1 MQQTNWL
8 SFIKKFVK
16 KPDGDSRLCIDM
28 TIMGSPHLIPVLH
41 KSLEELLRATVFTKV
56 DLKWGNH
63 QIVLHPDSRNITA
76 FQDSRG
82 LYGHVILLYGV
93 TSA

>member
-1 MQQTNWL
+1 
-8 SFIKKFVK
+8 
-16 KPDGDSRLCIDM
+16 M
-28 TIMGSPHLIPVLH
+28 TIMGSPHLIPALH
-41 KSLEELLRATVFTKV
+41 LKNFNVQVFTKV